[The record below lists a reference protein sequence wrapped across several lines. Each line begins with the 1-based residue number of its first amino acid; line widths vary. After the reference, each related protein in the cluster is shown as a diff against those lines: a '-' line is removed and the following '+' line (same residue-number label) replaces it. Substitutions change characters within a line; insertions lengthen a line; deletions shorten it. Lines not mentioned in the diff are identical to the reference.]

1 MAVLSHRDSKGQS
14 SKGRRAVRVRVP
26 TLGCPVTGAR
36 LSGSSPGPWEA
47 TPVLSPLCCLNGRPS
62 RTRVT
67 LAGRRSPWPSGAS
80 CSPSPRCRVPV

>member
-26 TLGCPVTGAR
+26 TLGCLVTGAR

-47 TPVLSPLCCLNGRPS
+47 TPVLSC
-62 RTRVT
+62 V
-67 LAGRRSPWPSGAS
+67 A
-80 CSPSPRCRVPV
+80 